1 MQPLIDTS
9 YKYGFSKK
17 EKSIYKTKK
26 GISEKVIKD
35 ISNYKNEPF
44 WMKKIR
50 LNAFV
55 IFKRKPMP
63 TWGADLSDINF
74 NEIYYYLKSTKDEK
88 TSWDELPKEIKSTY
102 EALGI
107 PKLEQKYLSGV
118 KAQYDSEVVYGSLI
132 KNLKEK
138 GVIFLSMDEG
148 LRKYP
153 DLVKEYFGKLILPS
167 DNKFAAL
174 NTSFWSGGS
183 FIYIP
188 KGIKVEM
195 PLQAYFRINAKRM
208 GQFERTLII
217 ADEKS
222 FVHYIEGCTSPIYQ
236 KESLHAGVVEIYVK
250 KNARVRYT
258 TIQNW
263 SNNVY
268 NLVTK
273 RAKVESGGIMEWI
286 DFNRGSRVTMK
297 YPSIILAGK
306 KAHGEILSLA
316 VASKNKNLDTGGKII
331 HAADKTTSRII
342 SKSVSL
348 KGGLSSYRGL
358 VEILKGSKDSRAKV
372 TCNALILDK
381 LSSTHTF
388 PAMQIN
394 EKEVIAEHE
403 ATVSKINEE
412 ELFYLR
418 SRGINRLD
426 AETLIVNGFI
436 EPIAKELPFEYAVE
450 LNILIRDEMKKK
462 VG

>member
-183 FIYIP
+183 LIYIP
-188 KGIKVEM
+188 KGVKVEM

-273 RAKVESGGIMEWI
+273 RAKVESGGIME
-286 DFNRGSRVTMK
+286 
-297 YPSIILAGK
+297 
-306 KAHGEILSLA
+306 
-316 VASKNKNLDTGGKII
+316 
-331 HAADKTTSRII
+331 
-342 SKSVSL
+342 
-348 KGGLSSYRGL
+348 
-358 VEILKGSKDSRAKV
+358 
-372 TCNALILDK
+372 
-381 LSSTHTF
+381 
-388 PAMQIN
+388 
-394 EKEVIAEHE
+394 
-403 ATVSKINEE
+403 
-412 ELFYLR
+412 
-418 SRGINRLD
+418 
-426 AETLIVNGFI
+426 
-436 EPIAKELPFEYAVE
+436 
-450 LNILIRDEMKKK
+450 
-462 VG
+462 